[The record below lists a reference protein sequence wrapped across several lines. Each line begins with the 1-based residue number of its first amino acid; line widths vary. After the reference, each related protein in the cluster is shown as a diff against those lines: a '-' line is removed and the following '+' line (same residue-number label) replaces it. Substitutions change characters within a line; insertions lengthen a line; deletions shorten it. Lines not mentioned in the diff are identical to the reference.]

1 MYKKDSAFLIFGD
14 QLNKIIQCLEI
25 LLQRNPNQVSLVE
38 FIEKLENLKP
48 YEEMLDDFIDYDI
61 NLEPDSMEADLE
73 EMLNKLGISLPKDKG
88 DK

>member
-61 NLEPDSMEADLE
+61 NLEPDSMEADME

>member
-61 NLEPDSMEADLE
+61 NLEPDSLEADME

>member
-61 NLEPDSMEADLE
+61 NLEPDSMEADKE

>member
-61 NLEPDSMEADLE
+61 NLEPDSMEADME

-88 DK
+88 NK

>member
-61 NLEPDSMEADLE
+61 NLEPDSMEADME

-88 DK
+88 YK

>member
-61 NLEPDSMEADLE
+61 NLEPDSMEADME
-73 EMLNKLGISLPKDKG
+73 EKLNKLGISLPKDKG